1 LDGEKGDKIM
11 NRCDEFTERYTTEEL
26 EALNKLHTKQLLRKL
41 RGIDICSEYCQDMSD
56 RRNPECV
63 KCWANQKYNKE
74 QLKAILATREHIP
87 NKQESKALRK
97 ERIKKGR

>member
-1 LDGEKGDKIM
+1 M

-26 EALNKLHTKQLLRKL
+26 ESLNKLHTKQLLRKL
-41 RGIDICSEYCQDMSD
+41 RGIDVCSEYCQDMSD

-63 KCWANQKYNKE
+63 KCWANHKYNRE

-97 ERIKKGR
+97 ARIKKGR